1 MFETAQLIEKAQ
13 WLGIATIVFGVLAI
27 VGFLFKW
34 GIRFRLVGIT
44 GFMAVLTGGVF
55 ALSLGLYSRPNVPGN
70 VQYSRVFDAGTAQ
83 VVIAVPP
90 TITEP
95 QIEATLK
102 QAALAVFSPGRLSQ
116 GSDQMTIRI
125 RTVLHPQE
133 GISQP
138 LYLGEIQRS
147 LSIREDEHATIKLYR
162 ENLAQLT
169 QSSPKPTA

>member
-1 MFETAQLIEKAQ
+1 MFETAQLIQNARY
-13 WLGIATIVFGVLAI
+13 LGIATIAVGVLAI

-55 ALSLGLYSRPNVPGN
+55 SLSLALYNRPNIPGS
-70 VQYSRVFDAGTAQ
+70 VHYSRVFDAGTAQ

-90 TITEP
+90 SITEA

-102 QAALAVFSPGRLSQ
+102 KAAIDIFSRGRLSQ
-116 GSDQMTIRI
+116 GSDQMTIRA
-125 RTVLHPQE
+125 RTILHPQD

-138 LYLGEIQRS
+138 LYLGEVQRS

-162 ENLAQLT
+162 ENLAQL
-169 QSSPKPTA
+169 PKPTA

>member
-1 MFETAQLIEKAQ
+1 MFETAQLIQKAQ
-13 WLGIATIVFGVLAI
+13 WLGIATIAFGIVAI

-55 ALSLGLYSRPNVPGN
+55 ALSLGLYNRPNIPGA
-70 VQYSRVFDAGTAQ
+70 VHYSRVFDAGAAQ

-90 TITEP
+90 TISET
-95 QIEATLK
+95 QVEATLQ
-102 QAALAVFSPGRLSQ
+102 QAAIDIFSPGRLSQ
-116 GSDQMTIRI
+116 GADQMTIRA
-125 RTVLHPQE
+125 RTILHPQA

-138 LYLGEIQRS
+138 LYLGEVVRS

-162 ENLAQLT
+162 ENLAQL
-169 QSSPKPTA
+169 PKATA